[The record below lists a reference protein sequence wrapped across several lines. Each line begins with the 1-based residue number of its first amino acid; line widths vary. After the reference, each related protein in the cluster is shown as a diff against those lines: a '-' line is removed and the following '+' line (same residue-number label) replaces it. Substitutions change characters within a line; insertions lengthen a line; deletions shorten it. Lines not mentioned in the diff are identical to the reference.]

1 MALRGFQV
9 IDADGHVTE
18 PADLYLTHIEPRF
31 RAQVEAILKGVGA
44 GNLGIIPALY
54 PRWRSAARA
63 LGETEDNPNLSKFPS
78 GRNHPQASPAGGYDP
93 RERIGD
99 MDREGIDV
107 AVCFATVATSVCA
120 VADPELEA
128 ALARAYNRWLGEY
141 CSAYPARIKGVGI
154 VPQRD
159 MAKCAAE
166 VAWLARE
173 PWAVGIMTFGNLD
186 GRLADHPYFDPLY
199 RAAANADLP
208 ICFHGGTD
216 RPPFAPGR
224 EDVGNNMFLMHLTGH
239 VWHQMR
245 AMASAAGGGLF
256 ERYPE
261 LRIGFFEGGISWVPW
276 WAERMDDHYRHF
288 GGHTPH
294 LKRPPSEHLRG
305 PRCYFTFDPDEE
317 LLPNALESLGVSRLM
332 WASDYPHFDARFPDA
347 AELIVNH
354 PHLTGDQKRAVLSGN
369 ALRFY
374 PRLNSGR

>member
-1 MALRGFQV
+1 MTLGGFQI

-18 PADLYLTHIEPRF
+18 PAKLYVTHIDKKF
-31 RAQVEAILKGVGA
+31 RAQAEALVKGAGA
-44 GNLGIIPALY
+44 GNLGIIPALH
-54 PRWRSAARA
+54 PGWRSAAHA
-63 LGETEDNPNLSKFPS
+63 LGEAQEDPKLGKFPS
-78 GRNHPQASPAGGYDP
+78 GRNHPLASPAGGYDP
-93 RERIGD
+93 HERIRD

-120 VADPELEA
+120 VADADLEA

-141 CSAYPARIKGVGI
+141 CSACPKRIKGAGI

-159 MAKCAAE
+159 MRKCTDE
-166 VAWLARE
+166 VLWLAQE
-173 PWAVGIMTFGNLD
+173 PWAVGIMTFGNLN
-186 GRLADHPYFDPLY
+186 GALADNPYFDPLY
-199 RAAANADLP
+199 RAAEQADLP
-208 ICFHGGTD
+208 LCFHGGTD

-224 EDVGNNMFLMHLTGH
+224 QDVGNNMFLMHLTGH

-245 AMASAAGGGLF
+245 AMASAVGGGLF
-256 ERYPE
+256 ERYSK

-294 LKRPPSEHLRG
+294 LGRAPSEHMRG
-305 PRCYFTFDPDEE
+305 PRCFFTFDPDED
-317 LLPNALESLGVSRLM
+317 LLPEALKWLGAGRLM

-354 PHLTGDQKRAVLSGN
+354 PRLSAEDKRAVLSSN
-369 ALRFY
+369 ALNFY
-374 PRLNSGR
+374 SRLRG